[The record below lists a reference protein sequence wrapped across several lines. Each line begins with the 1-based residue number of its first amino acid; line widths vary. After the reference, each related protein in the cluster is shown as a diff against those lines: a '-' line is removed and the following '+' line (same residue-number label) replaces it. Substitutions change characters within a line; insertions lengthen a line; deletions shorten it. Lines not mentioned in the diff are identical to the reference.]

1 MAIEIFMPKLGWTM
15 EEGVLDEWIKQDGDA
30 VQAGDI
36 IFVVESDKALQEI
49 EAFDSGILR
58 ILPDAPPV
66 GSTVQIGEL
75 LAYLVQPGEEAPF
88 ERLRSSAANPQ
99 SGAQVQADD
108 GRPAISA
115 PPVKYLRKPGRDDQ
129 PAISPR
135 AKRVASELGI
145 DWTSIAGSGRSG
157 RIVERDVRAA
167 AQLMIESDSDR
178 KLRIT
183 PVARRVA
190 LDSGLSLDVLE
201 ERFAGG
207 RVTRADVEGIL
218 AEEPTTPSAKRQT
231 MSPVRRLTRD
241 RMIESARAAVPVTI
255 TSEVDATELVQMRRK
270 LKTDGSAIVPSVN
283 DLMTKLVAAALDEH
297 PALNTSI
304 DGDDLV
310 LHDLVN
316 IALAVDTERGLLT
329 PVIRNVNHLSLLEVA
344 AVSADLVEQARRGR
358 IKSEDLQSATFTISN
373 LGMYDIDAFT
383 PIIHLPQCA
392 ILGVGR
398 IVARQVVVDVDAERL
413 AIRHMMA
420 LSLTFDHRAV
430 DGAPAARFL
439 QRVKQ
444 YVETP
449 YLWLVN

>member
-15 EEGVLDEWIKQDGDA
+15 EEGVLDEWIKQDGDE
-30 VQAGDI
+30 VQAGDV

-58 ILPDAPPV
+58 ILPGAPPV
-66 GSTVQIGEL
+66 GSTVKIGEL
-75 LAYLVQPGEEAPF
+75 LAYLVQPGEAAPF
-88 ERLRSSAANPQ
+88 DRLQTSEVGPLSPAQAQAGDGPQ
-99 SGAQVQADD
+99 AT
-108 GRPAISA
+108 SA
-115 PPVKYLRKPGRDDQ
+115 PPASSLRKPGRDDR

-135 AKRVASELGI
+135 AKRVASELGV
-145 DWTSIAGSGRSG
+145 DWTSIAGSGRTG
-157 RIVERDVRAA
+157 RIIERDVRAA
-167 AQLMIESDSDR
+167 ADLTMASDDDR
-178 KLRIT
+178 KLQIT

-190 LDSGLSLDVLE
+190 LDSGLSLGVLA
-201 ERFAGG
+201 ERFAGR
-207 RVTRADVEGIL
+207 RVTRADVERII
-218 AEEPTTPSAKRQT
+218 AEEYAAPSVRRQP
-231 MSPVRRLTRD
+231 MSRVRRLTRD

-255 TSEVDATELVQMRRK
+255 TSEVDASELVQMRRK

-283 DLMTKLVAAALDEH
+283 DLITKLVASALDEH
-297 PALNTSI
+297 PALNASI
-304 DGDDLV
+304 DGDDIV
-310 LHDLVN
+310 LHDVIN
-316 IALAVDTERGLLT
+316 IGVAVDTERGLLA

-344 AVSADLVEQARRGR
+344 ALSADLVEQARRGS

-383 PIIHLPQCA
+383 PIINLPQCA
-392 ILGVGR
+392 ILGIGR
-398 IVARQVVVDVDAERL
+398 IVARQVVIDVDAGRL